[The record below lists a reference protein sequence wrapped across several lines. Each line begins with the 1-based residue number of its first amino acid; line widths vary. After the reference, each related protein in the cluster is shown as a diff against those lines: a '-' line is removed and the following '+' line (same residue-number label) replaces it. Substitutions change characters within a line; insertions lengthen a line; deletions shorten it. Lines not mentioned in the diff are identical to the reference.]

1 MTVLSVLVLL
11 SLLLL
16 WLYFDKFVKL
26 SLAFVINWSF
36 KQLKMARNAARVQ
49 EKPHKWA
56 FLSLLEA
63 SGVWPVSQWRKNKIS
78 DWLQLQKRAGAARPT
93 GKTKDGQSDSLV
105 DDRLHQDVETP
116 QTLKSGIASDPLPV
130 AKRSWPRPARG
141 KNTHCSSES
150 EWHDAQCLA
159 SCMADV

>member
-11 SLLLL
+11 SLLVL
-16 WLYFDKFVKL
+16 WLYFDEFGKL
-26 SLAFVINWSF
+26 SLAFVINWSS
-36 KQLKMARNAARVQ
+36 KQLKMARNAGRVQ

-63 SGVWPVSQWRKNKIS
+63 SSVWPVSQRRKNNIS

-93 GKTKDGQSDSLV
+93 GKTKEGQSDSLV
-105 DDRLHQDVETP
+105 DDRLHQDVE
-116 QTLKSGIASDPLPV
+116 TLKSGIASDPLPV

-141 KNTHCSSES
+141 KNAHCSSES